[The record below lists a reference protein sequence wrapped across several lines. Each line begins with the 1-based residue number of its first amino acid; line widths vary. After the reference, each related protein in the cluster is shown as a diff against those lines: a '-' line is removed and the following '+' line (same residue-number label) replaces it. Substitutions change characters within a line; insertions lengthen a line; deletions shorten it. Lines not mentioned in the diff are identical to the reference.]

1 MSIKFNGE
9 SYKVEK
15 VFNEG
20 RFVLLAIKEH
30 VCKFECSTEE
40 QALEYVARITNEDI
54 VDLSD
59 IELLNAWS
67 Q

>member
-15 VFNEG
+15 VFNKG

-30 VCKFECSTEE
+30 VCEFECSTEE

-67 Q
+67 